1 MFENRTIYLLTYNV
15 ETLLAEKMQT
25 ILARGI
31 ANTRIRR
38 RYYGSDV
45 GTVSKEKLFCW

>member
-31 ANTRIRR
+31 ANTRMR
-38 RYYGSDV
+38 DF
-45 GTVSKEKLFCW
+45 L